1 MTNRRKEDRH
11 LVELTIEL
19 ASGPNLVFLA
29 TSDLSPG
36 GAFFAH
42 AVPYPLGT
50 KVRARFTLPGD
61 ARAIDC
67 AAEIVASRPGKLGM
81 GVRFLDLPAAE
92 LERIEKF
99 VASQPLPVE
108 L

>member
-1 MTNRRKEDRH
+1 MSERRREDRH

-19 ASGPNLVFLA
+19 SSGPTTVFLA

-42 AVPYPLGT
+42 AVPFPLGT
-50 KVRARFTLPGD
+50 RVRARFSLPGQ
-61 ARAIDC
+61 ARELDC
-67 AAEIVASRPGKLGM
+67 AAEVVAARGARLGM
-81 GVRFLDLPAAE
+81 GVRFVELPGDD
-92 LERIEKF
+92 LERLGKF
-99 VASQPLPVE
+99 VASQPVAVE